1 MGLIFHTEGE
11 MTEDKEKDSTDKE
24 REYKTGGE
32 LDFGVNEDLK
42 ITASQKKSGSGWLW
56 FIAFLILIAV
66 I

>member
-1 MGLIFHTEGE
+1 MGLIFNTEGE

-42 ITASQKKSGSGWLW
+42 ITTSQKKSGSGWLW

>member
-1 MGLIFHTEGE
+1 

-24 REYKTGGE
+24 REYKTGGK

-42 ITASQKKSGSGWLW
+42 RTVIQKKSGSGWLW